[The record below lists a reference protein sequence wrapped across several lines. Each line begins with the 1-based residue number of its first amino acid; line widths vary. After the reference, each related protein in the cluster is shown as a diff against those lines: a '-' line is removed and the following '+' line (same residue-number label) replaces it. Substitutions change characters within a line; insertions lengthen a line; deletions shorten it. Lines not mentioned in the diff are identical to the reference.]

1 MDISDRPPSV
11 PGGLVESRCGAVT
24 LGLAYRVP
32 ALSVAG
38 ASLAS
43 PWLRFHIPLIKPGG
57 PFSGTRLSDKA
68 LQHLLLHTFAHEQ
81 LRLRSLELVESQLLV
96 QMVVTEPFLSITLHL
111 ELHAQPLTHPMA
123 DMTVDAPVGFAHRP
137 NAKVVGPA
145 P

>member
-1 MDISDRPPSV
+1 V
-11 PGGLVESRCGAVT
+11 V
-24 LGLAYRVP
+24 LGSAYRVP

-38 ASLAS
+38 VSLAS

-81 LRLRSLELVESQLLV
+81 LLLRSLELVESQLLV
-96 QMVVTEPFLSITLHL
+96 QMVVTEPFLSVTLHL
-111 ELHAQPLTHPMA
+111 EFRTQPLAYPMA
-123 DMTVDAPVGFAHRP
+123 GVAVDGSVGFAHRP
-137 NAKVVGPA
+137 DAKVVGPA